1 MTTTK
6 RPWIVFLNNNHWG
19 VICRPIQPRFLHA
32 CTYNRRTLREQT
44 DPKYEK
50 SMFYEIGERLFEWL
64 LSIVIYQF
72 YFDFPEID
80 SISLGLFLFK
90 QSETGP
96 RIKRVLK
103 NQFIFAEE
111 IPLFW
116 SRNKIYCTQSILSQP
131 REKIHMSDRNWILYR
146 NFVGNK
152 SVTTY
157 Y

>member
-32 CTYNRRTLREQT
+32 CIIGEHLENKRTQNM
-44 DPKYEK
+44 KK

-90 QSETGP
+90 QRETGP

-103 NQFIFAEE
+103 NQFIFAVE